1 MDRFNM
7 IFIIE
12 GAPKAVGQLTMTIL
26 HALPS
31 LGPVWNFVKP
41 IVGSSVYE

>member
-1 MDRFNM
+1 MDQFKM
-7 IFIIE
+7 IFIIQ

-31 LGPVWNFVKP
+31 LELCTP